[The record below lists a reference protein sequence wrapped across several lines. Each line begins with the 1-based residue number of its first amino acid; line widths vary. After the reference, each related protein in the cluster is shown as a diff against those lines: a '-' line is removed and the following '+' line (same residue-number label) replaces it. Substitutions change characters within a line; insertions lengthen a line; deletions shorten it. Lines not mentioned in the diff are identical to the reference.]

1 MKTYTILIY
10 FFLIAGNLLAQAN
23 STGNYKCQNGVISFK
38 SAAPLENIEAQSK
51 ELKGIIDPVKM
62 TFAWVVTVNTFEGF
76 NNPLQR
82 EHFRENYMETTK
94 FPTAIFQ
101 GKIIEEVDFT
111 KVQKVTIRAKGKLM
125 IHSVEKERIIKV
137 SIDIQEKSIL
147 IKSTFSI
154 PLQDH
159 DINIPKIVNQKI
171 AEDLEVNVS
180 AKLIKSE

>member
-1 MKTYTILIY
+1 
-10 FFLIAGNLLAQAN
+10 
-23 STGNYKCQNGVISFK
+23 
-38 SAAPLENIEAQSK
+38 
-51 ELKGIIDPVKM
+51 
-62 TFAWVVTVNTFEGF
+62 
-76 NNPLQR
+76 
-82 EHFRENYMETTK
+82 METTK

-101 GKIIEEVDFT
+101 GKIIEEVDFS
-111 KVQKVTIRAKGKLM
+111 KVQKLTIRAKGKLM
-125 IHSVEKERIIKV
+125 IHGVEKERIIKV